1 MNSKV
6 WIRKALSTC
15 LTVAIVATYS
25 TVALAKSE
33 KIVGEILVSGKTVDG
48 QNSFVKINGENA
60 QSGRSIF
67 TGSTV
72 ATPENA
78 SAVIN
83 MGKAGKVELA
93 PNTIVFL
100 SFDEN
105 EMTGNLS
112 SGRITVLSSSKAMAV
127 KTANDKTV
135 NLNEGESATAANA
148 NAQTDDDDDNGSS
161 LLIYAVI
168 LGGAVAGIVYAAT
181 SENKIAL
188 GGGSTVVSTNR

>member
-33 KIVGEILVSGKTVDG
+33 KIVGEILVSGKTVGG

-78 SAVIN
+78 SAVIS
-83 MGKAGKVELA
+83 MGKAGKIELA

-105 EMTGNLS
+105 EMSGDLS
-112 SGRITVLSSSKAMAV
+112 SGGITVLSSSKAVAV
-127 KTANDKTV
+127 KISDDKTV

-148 NAQTDDDDDNGSS
+148 TAQTDDDDDNGNS